1 MSDDGMLRRGDEKG
15 AKWRLIQAATRSAS
29 TMGLPSAI
37 DLRNSALLLLVIFMI
52 MLLASLRGSSR
63 I

>member
-37 DLRNSALLLLVIFMI
+37 DLRNSACYYW
-52 MLLASLRGSSR
+52 
-63 I
+63 